1 MPRPA
6 FQPDPPVRSPSRE
19 PEPLPEPKK
28 PSLKPGPIAPGAE
41 HANQEDLDL
50 VAAIRRQDPEAWR
63 VLLDRYQARL
73 FNVCLRMVRSRE
85 VAEDMAQEAM
95 VKIIQGL
102 GSYDGRSKLSTWMIR
117 VTMNVCLS
125 KLRSEKVRHH
135 LSLEGVAD
143 RAGRSAGR
151 EGGGAESLG
160 FSQERE
166 PAVASRIQHAEEQAR
181 VLAALDLLEPD
192 QKAILILRDLRGL
205 DYEQIAQVLDLA
217 LGTVKSRISRAREA
231 LYRILEE
238 RPQPGRPRGGPGST
252 GSG

>member
-6 FQPDPPVRSPSRE
+6 AQTPASPPSRE
-19 PEPLPEPKK
+19 PPTLPEPKN
-28 PSLKPGPIAPGAE
+28 PSPASPGADP
-41 HANQEDLDL
+41 ANQEDLAL
-50 VAAIRRQDPEAWR
+50 VAAVRRQEPDAWR
-63 VLLDRYQARL
+63 ELLDRYQARL
-73 FNVCLRMVRSRE
+73 FNVCLRMVRNRDL
-85 VAEDMAQEAM
+85 AEDMAQESM

-125 KLRSEKVRHH
+125 KLRSEKVRRH
-135 LSLEGVAD
+135 LSLEGVAE
-143 RAGRSAGR
+143 RAGRGSGQ
-151 EGGGAESLG
+151 GGLDSLG

-166 PAVASRIQHAEEQAR
+166 PATASRVQHAEEQAR

-192 QKAILILRDLRGL
+192 QKAILVLRDLRGL
-205 DYEQIAQVLDLA
+205 DYEQIAQALDLA

-238 RPQPGRPRGGPGST
+238 QKQPGRQSENAGPAGQGSGST
-252 GSG
+252 GSR